1 VIESYVGYGEMNIVG
16 RLGAVA
22 GMDDVRDKPDIMAQ
36 ARELGAKLARALTK

>member
-1 VIESYVGYGEMNIVG
+1 MNIVG

-36 ARELGAKLARALTK
+36 ARDLGANLARAQKK